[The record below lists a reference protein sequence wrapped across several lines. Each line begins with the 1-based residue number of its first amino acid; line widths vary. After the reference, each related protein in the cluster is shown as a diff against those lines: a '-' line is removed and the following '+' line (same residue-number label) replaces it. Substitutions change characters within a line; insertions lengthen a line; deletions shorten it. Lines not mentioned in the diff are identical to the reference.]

1 MSRAP
6 GAPGARVLAVAS
18 GKGGV
23 GKTSVAVHLAL
34 ALAARRKRVCLL
46 DADLGLAN
54 VDILL
59 GLSPSRTLEDVL
71 FDDLPLEQ
79 ALVRAAPGLDVL
91 PGSSGVQRMADLP
104 RVARERLVR
113 EAQKLMGYDLLIV
126 DTSPGISRQIVSL
139 CLAAGEVVVV
149 TTPEATSVTDA
160 YALIKVMVQNGLAR
174 RPHLLINRAK
184 SQAQA
189 RLIFE
194 KLDST
199 ARRYLNRDCGLLGVL
214 PDDAGLS
221 RAAALRR
228 PLREVCPA
236 AGITRAFDVL
246 AESLADARGPL
257 SRAGRIAPDFFRDF
271 LVRAMAEAAQA
282 EPPLKTSQQK
292 MSAAKGGTLPGLCD
306 RLAALDD
313 LVKALPNATDGA
325 GARAIYARLA
335 DELTRL
341 RRDAALAENRDP
353 ESGLLKPRPKA
364 ALLCDDPAMRE
375 VLADILD
382 EVGLSPFDAPPDGKL
397 PDFKNP
403 PALAVACWDGPPTS
417 LAAFADAVRG
427 SPLLTLPGLGTDPT
441 PCPGA
446 VVVRRPFRLDE
457 LRRTIVRLSNRPA
470 N

>member
-6 GAPGARVLAVAS
+6 GAPRARVLAVAS

-34 ALAARRKRVCLL
+34 ALAERGKRVCLL

-91 PGSSGVQRMADLP
+91 PGSSGVQRMADLS
-104 RVARERLVR
+104 RAARERMVR

-139 CLAAGEVVVV
+139 CLAAGEVAVV

-194 KLDST
+194 KLDDT

-214 PDDAGLS
+214 PEDAGLS

-236 AGITRAFDVL
+236 AGITRAFELL
-246 AESLADARGPL
+246 AERVADAKGPL
-257 SRAGRIAPDFFRDF
+257 GRAGRIAPDFFRDF
-271 LVRAMAEAAQA
+271 LVRTMSEAAPKPSRQIST
-282 EPPLKTSQQK
+282 PG
-292 MSAAKGGTLPGLCD
+292 GGTLPGLCA

-313 LVKALPNATDGA
+313 LVKALPNATDSA
-325 GARAIYARLA
+325 NARAIYARLS
-335 DELTRL
+335 DELARL

-382 EVGLSPFDAPPDGKL
+382 ESGLSPFDAPPDGRL
-397 PDFKNP
+397 PDFKSP

-417 LAAFADAVRG
+417 LQAFADAVRG
-427 SPLLTLPGLGTDPT
+427 SPLLTLSGLGTDAA

-446 VVVRRPFRLDE
+446 VVIRRPFRLDE
-457 LRRTIVRLSNRPA
+457 LRRTIARLSKSRA

>member
-6 GAPGARVLAVAS
+6 SAPRARVLAVAS

-79 ALVRAAPGLDVL
+79 ALVQAAPGLDVL
-91 PGSSGVQRMADLP
+91 PGSSGVQRMADLS
-104 RVARERLVR
+104 RAARERMVR

-160 YALIKVMVQNGLAR
+160 YALIKVMVQNGLTR

-194 KLDST
+194 KLDAT

-214 PDDAGLS
+214 PEDAGLS

-236 AGITRAFDVL
+236 AGITRAFDLL
-246 AESLADARGPL
+246 AERVADAKGPL
-257 SRAGRIAPDFFRDF
+257 GRAGRAAPDFFRDF
-271 LVRAMAEAAQA
+271 LVRTMAEAAPKPSRQN
-282 EPPLKTSQQK
+282 
-292 MSAAKGGTLPGLCD
+292 SAPARGTLPGLCE

-313 LVKALPNATDGA
+313 LLKTLPNATDSA
-325 GARAIYARLA
+325 NARAIYARLA
-335 DELTRL
+335 DELARL

-353 ESGLLKPRPKA
+353 ESGLLKPRPTA

-382 EVGLSPFDAPPDGKL
+382 EAGLSPFDAPPDGRM
-397 PDFKNP
+397 PDFKSP
-403 PALAVACWDGPPTS
+403 PALAVACWDGAPTS

-427 SPLLTLPGLGTDPT
+427 SPLLTLPGLGADAA

-446 VVVRRPFRLDE
+446 VVIRRPFRLDE
-457 LRRTIVRLSNRPA
+457 LRRTIARLSNSRV